1 MKERCSC
8 NNSQHTG
15 FSWSPFAKGILTGG
29 ITGLLCCVAFSA
41 LFAFILLKY
50 DAQPAMVNVFSIAVS
65 VLSSIAAGFTA
76 AKILR
81 KNGLLVGLISAVL
94 LLLILTAIGM
104 CTCGIQLNAGFA
116 IKLTAMC
123 TGGILGGI
131 IGVNLRKP
139 LK

>member
-8 NNSQHTG
+8 NNSQHAG

-41 LFAFILLKY
+41 LFAFVLLKY
-50 DAQPAMVNVFSIAVS
+50 DAQPAMVNGFSIVVS

-104 CTCGIQLNAGFA
+104 CTCGVQLNAGFV
-116 IKLTAMC
+116 IKLAAMC

>member
-1 MKERCSC
+1 MKERCGC
-8 NNSQHTG
+8 NNNQRTAS
-15 FSWSPFAKGILTGG
+15 SWSPMIKAILTGG
-29 ITGLLCCVAFSA
+29 VVGLLFCIVFSA
-41 LFAFILLKY
+41 FFAFVLLKY
-50 DAQPAMVNVFSIAVS
+50 DAAPAVVTGFSIVVS
-65 VLSSIAAGFTA
+65 ALSSVASGFTA

-104 CTCGIQLNAGFA
+104 CTCGVQFTSGFM
-116 IKLTAMC
+116 IKTAVMC
-123 TGGILGGI
+123 VCGILGGI